1 MHDLAHILE
10 RQRRFSDQTFGPG
23 PRAKGVIDHIQKE
36 IKEVEADPN
45 SLEEWIDI
53 AILAFDG
60 AGRQGYTARE
70 IEDAYVEKLRRNAA
84 RTWPDWRTADPD
96 KAIEHVRT

>member
-23 PRAKGVIDHIQKE
+23 PRHKGVLDHIKKE
-36 IKEVEADPN
+36 IKEVEADPQ

-60 AGRQGYTARE
+60 AGREGYSARQ
-70 IEDAYVEKLRRNAA
+70 IEDAYVAKLRRNAE